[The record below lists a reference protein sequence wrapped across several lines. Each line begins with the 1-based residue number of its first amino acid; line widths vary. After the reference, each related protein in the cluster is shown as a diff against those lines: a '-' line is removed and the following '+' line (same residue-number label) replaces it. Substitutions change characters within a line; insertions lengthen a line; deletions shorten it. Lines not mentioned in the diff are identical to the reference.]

1 MRRHMVLGALAY
13 VSTLWSG
20 AAYYHLRR
28 KHHPA
33 AVLPA
38 GFFVLLAAAVTA
50 MRFSIWVAL
59 LETAVC
65 ALVAAPLAWMIVTP
79 APNPQDGGAQAA
91 PLLKGGR

>member
-1 MRRHMVLGALAY
+1 MLFGALAY

-20 AAYYHLRR
+20 AAYYHLLR

-38 GFFVLLAAAVTA
+38 GFFVLLASAATA

-59 LETAVC
+59 VETAVC
-65 ALVAAPLAWMIVTP
+65 ALVAAPLAWMLVTP
-79 APNPQDGGAQAA
+79 APNPRDDGGSEAA
-91 PLLKGGR
+91 SLLNR